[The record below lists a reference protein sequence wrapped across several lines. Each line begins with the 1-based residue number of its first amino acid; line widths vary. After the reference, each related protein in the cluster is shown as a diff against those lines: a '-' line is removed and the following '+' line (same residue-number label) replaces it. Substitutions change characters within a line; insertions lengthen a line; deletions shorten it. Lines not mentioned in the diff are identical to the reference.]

1 VNVTVFLGSVPGKK
15 EIYEKTAREVGT
27 ILARDGH
34 TLVFGGSKEGLMMTM
49 AMAALNAGGKVIGI
63 QTEMLYKEYGAVEGL
78 TVLELTKKMADR
90 IRRMIELGDMFIIF
104 PGGVGTLEE
113 AATIMSINKLMPMLR
128 KHIFFLNLDGYY
140 DGFEAYLKKM
150 DAEGFATDE
159 LFQYCHF
166 SKRVED
172 IEGLGEQIFGR

>member
-1 VNVTVFLGSVPGKK
+1 MNVTVFLGSVPGKK
-15 EIYEKTAREVGT
+15 DIYEKTARDVGT
-27 ILARDGH
+27 ILAHDGH

-78 TVLELTKKMADR
+78 TVLEITQKMADR
-90 IRRMIELGDMFIIF
+90 IHRMIELGEMFIIF

-113 AATIMSINKLMPMLR
+113 AATLMSINKLMPKMR

-150 DAEGFATDE
+150 DAEGFGTED

-166 SKRVED
+166 AKTVEE
-172 IEGLGEQIFGR
+172 IEAMGEKIFGR